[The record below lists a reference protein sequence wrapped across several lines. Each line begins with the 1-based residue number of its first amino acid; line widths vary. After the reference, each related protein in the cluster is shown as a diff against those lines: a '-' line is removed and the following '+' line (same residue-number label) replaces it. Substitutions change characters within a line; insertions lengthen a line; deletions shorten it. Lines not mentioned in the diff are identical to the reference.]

1 MIINSLPY
9 LPMKKI
15 KLLTAVFAV
24 ALSLI
29 MGCKK
34 ESTKENL
41 DANGSLSKAQS
52 STATQLSPAGQ
63 QKLKSLLAAMPARL
77 KDKLKQNSK
86 LVLQTH
92 PEYLEYVRKA
102 IDPSAVTCNDNTL
115 TNQWLD
121 GQLSDWNREII
132 DVVLGT
138 EMLDLPTYDA
148 LVFENSSANQTF
160 GVNGEYTQRLTKTFK
175 DLKRFWNI
183 QSDQIV
189 LAAMHGSML
198 ADRNKVIRTYEAV
211 YGLDPADAAYYA
223 DIVTTAVQVYPQL
236 RGGNHPI
243 FTFNAFAQQ
252 GFEFPPY
259 GVIPDK
265 IIMGDGIME
274 AFTAIGFGDVAPQAI
289 LAHEYGHH
297 IQFQLNLF
305 TGSNTPEATR
315 RTELMAD
322 AYSAYYLS
330 HARGASMQWKRVQQF
345 LAVFFNIGD
354 CSFTS
359 SGHHGT
365 PTQRMAAALWGYS
378 VADGAQKQGH
388 ILTAQEFTS
397 RFEAQLPA
405 ILAN

>member
-1 MIINSLPY
+1 
-9 LPMKKI
+9 MKKI
-15 KLLTAVFAV
+15 KLLTAIFAV
-24 ALSLI
+24 ALMLFV
-29 MGCKK
+29 GCKK
-34 ESTKENL
+34 ESGRDNL
-41 DANGSLSKAQS
+41 NANGSMSKASS
-52 STATQLSPAGQ
+52 STGTELTAAGQ
-63 QKLKSLLAAMPARL
+63 QKLASLLAAMPAGL
-77 KDKLKQNSK
+77 KAKLDQKAK
-86 LVLQTH
+86 LALQTH
-92 PEYLEYVRKA
+92 PEQMEYVRQMV
-102 IDPSAVTCNDNTL
+102 DPSAVTCNDNTA

-121 GQLSDWNREII
+121 AQLSDWTSQII
-132 DVVLGT
+132 NVVLGT
-138 EMLDLPTYDA
+138 DMLNLPTYDA

-160 GVNGEYTQRLTKTFK
+160 GVQGEHTQRLTKTFK

-183 QSDQIV
+183 QSNQIV

-198 ADRNKVIRTYEAV
+198 ADRNKIIRTYVAA
-211 YGLDPADAAYYA
+211 YGLDQADAEYLA
-223 DIVTTAVQVYPQL
+223 DVVTTAVQVYPQL

-252 GFEFPPY
+252 GFSFPPY
-259 GVIPDK
+259 GNIPDK
-265 IIMGDGIME
+265 IIMGDGIMA
-274 AFTAIGFGDVAPQAI
+274 AFTAIGFDDVAPQAI

-297 IQFQLNLF
+297 IQFQLHLF

-354 CSFTS
+354 CSVNS

-365 PTQRMAAALWGYS
+365 PAQRMASAQWGYS
-378 VADGAQKQGH
+378 VADDAQKQGH
-388 ILTAQEFTS
+388 ILTAQEFTT

>member
-1 MIINSLPY
+1 
-9 LPMKKI
+9 MKKI

-34 ESTKENL
+34 EATTGNL
-41 DANGSLSKAQS
+41 DANGSLSQAQS
-52 STATQLSPAGQ
+52 STATQLSAAGQ
-63 QKLKSLLAAMPARL
+63 QKLQSLLANMPARL

-86 LVLQTH
+86 LALQTH
-92 PEYLEYVRKA
+92 PEYLDLVRKA
-102 IDPSAVTCNDNTL
+102 IDPSAVTCNDNTAM
-115 TNQWLD
+115 NQWLD
-121 GQLSDWNREII
+121 AQLSDWNREII
-132 DVVLGT
+132 NVVLGT

-265 IIMGDGIME
+265 IIMGDGIMQ

-297 IQFQLNLF
+297 IQFQLHLF

-354 CSFTS
+354 CSVTS